1 MNSNRGVLGY
11 GQRGG
16 GVDRPNPGEG
26 VVGGEGKEAWELK
39 GSRPHLLVLGIVVGV
54 SCSGG
59 ATQAGEV
66 LGEEK
71 LPVSCAGVR
80 RSDW

>member
-16 GVDRPNPGEG
+16 GGVDRPNPGEG
-26 VVGGEGKEAWELK
+26 VVGSEGKEAWELK

-59 ATQAGEV
+59 ATQAGGSAARV
-66 LGEEK
+66 SGEFW
-71 LPVSCAGVR
+71 AR
-80 RSDW
+80 RSCL